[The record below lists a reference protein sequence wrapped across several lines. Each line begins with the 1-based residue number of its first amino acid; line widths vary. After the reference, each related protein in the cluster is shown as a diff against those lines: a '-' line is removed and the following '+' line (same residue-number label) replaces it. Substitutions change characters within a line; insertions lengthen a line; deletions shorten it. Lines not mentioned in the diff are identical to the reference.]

1 MKSEFGRSAQMR
13 IEGALDQTYCLGKKR
28 NSFWKRSEFINTS
41 FVLLNESLE
50 NMTSQRP
57 LAAMVC
63 PLKYSLRQNTS
74 EADVRRYVDNVMAPR
89 AFVKLKKVKLHP
101 EMEEG
106 GDRVSAQSQQLQ
118 LPSIHPS
125 VHQQNL
131 RISLSALL
139 QLSDHNINSAYS
151 MERSKTGGTLI
162 FSVNIK
168 KSVEP
173 GRKYVEN

>member
-57 LAAMVC
+57 LAAMAC